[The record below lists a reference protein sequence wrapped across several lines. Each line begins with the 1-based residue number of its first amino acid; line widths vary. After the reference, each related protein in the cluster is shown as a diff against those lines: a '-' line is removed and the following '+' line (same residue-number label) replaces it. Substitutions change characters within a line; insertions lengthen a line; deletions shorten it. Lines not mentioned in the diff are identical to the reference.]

1 MGLGGGQSETTAKRE
16 GGNPAQKTMPH
27 CFLRPSVHVAPPHQG
42 SVQVR
47 RCHCRGSE
55 LLIPQGSPQEVL
67 EGLGEGRVGGL
78 DGEADGGGLQ
88 VGLRGFSGLDTNPP
102 GVSNKRGKEVGLTP
116 SPQER
121 EKKRRKAF

>member
-1 MGLGGGQSETTAKRE
+1 MWWSSTNRPQGTTQVNKPNPPQGPQLKTWSIITGCRKLSNVEPGQFGTWW
-16 GGNPAQKTMPH
+16 
-27 CFLRPSVHVAPPHQG
+27 C
-42 SVQVR
+42 VQAR

-67 EGLGEGRVGGL
+67 EGLGEGWVGGL

-116 SPQER
+116 
-121 EKKRRKAF
+121 